1 MVRRLASD
9 LWQSLNLMPS
19 LLRVRYG
26 LAEAHLTGMT
36 QGLAAPVAGL
46 LLPFSIRFEPVPVFT
61 GTTIHVRAEGGIRIR
76 PWRVLAAFLVLLAT
90 REFWQAVLDLW
101 RWRKS
106 AAGSP
111 PTAV

>member
-1 MVRRLASD
+1 M
-9 LWQSLNLMPS
+9 
-19 LLRVRYG
+19 
-26 LAEAHLTGMT
+26 
-36 QGLAAPVAGL
+36 
-46 LLPFSIRFEPVPVFT
+46 PFSIRFEPVPVFT